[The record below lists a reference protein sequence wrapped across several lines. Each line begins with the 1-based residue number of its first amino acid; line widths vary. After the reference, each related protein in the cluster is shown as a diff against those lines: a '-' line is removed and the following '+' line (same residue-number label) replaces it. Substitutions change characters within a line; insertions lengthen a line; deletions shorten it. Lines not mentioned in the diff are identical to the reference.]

1 MSALVSLPVYISGEF
16 DISGIYLKNAL
27 GSTRI
32 FRLIDLRT
40 NTKLSVNM
48 ERMVTMKK

>member
-1 MSALVSLPVYISGEF
+1 MSAVVSLPVCISGEF